1 MARKKQP
8 PIGAADK
15 RTIGALLREL
25 RRGAGY
31 RSVDK
36 AAEIPACPASTATIY
51 AYERGGLVPSL
62 AQFLELV
69 EFYVLETP
77 PMTTGAKPEGDL
89 RTMGVAAVTRALT
102 LPAYHVAQAHDL
114 VSRMQPDLGDH
125 L

>member
-15 RTIGALLREL
+15 RTIGALVREL

-36 AAEIPACPASTATIY
+36 AAVVPACPASTATIY

-77 PMTTGAKPEGDL
+77 PMATGAKPEGDL
-89 RTMGVAAVTRALT
+89 RTMGVAAVARALT
-102 LPAYHVAQAHDL
+102 LPAYHVAQANDL
-114 VSRMQPDLGDH
+114 VARMQPDLGDH
-125 L
+125 P

>member
-36 AAEIPACPASTATIY
+36 AAEVPACPASTATIY

-77 PMTTGAKPEGDL
+77 PMATGAKPEGDL
-89 RTMGVAAVTRALT
+89 RTMGVAAVARALT
-102 LPAYHVAQAHDL
+102 LPAYH
-114 VSRMQPDLGDH
+114 S
-125 L
+125 